1 VSTALGRRT
10 DGARPRRVSRR
21 VSRRAAALSGIA
33 AVLLAWL
40 VLGSTGVIDPS
51 SIAGLPQTARALA
64 GELGKADF
72 WSAIGDTV
80 LGWAMGLVLGTVAGL
95 LLGTAI
101 GLNRR
106 VYQSTAVVIEFLKT
120 VPIIAILPLAILV
133 LGTTL
138 QMKVL
143 LVAFGVMWP
152 LTVQTMYCVHSVD
165 PVVRDTAMALRM
177 GPLHRFRAVVL
188 PSAAPYIATGMR
200 VAAAGALILT
210 IVTELIAGGS
220 GIGVEITTA
229 ASSGAR
235 AIPVMY
241 ARIVAAGVLG
251 VLVAVAFTAVERRLL
266 RWHEAYRPVQS

>member
-1 VSTALGRRT
+1 MSTALGRRT
-10 DGARPRRVSRR
+10 DDARPRRRSRRASRR
-21 VSRRAAALSGIA
+21 VAALSGIA

-51 SIAGLPQTARALA
+51 SISGLPQTARALA

-152 LTVQTMYCVHSVD
+152 LTVQTMYGVRSVD

>member
-1 VSTALGRRT
+1 MSTALGRRT
-10 DGARPRRVSRR
+10 DDARPRRRSRRASRR
-21 VSRRAAALSGIA
+21 VAALSGIA

-51 SIAGLPQTARALA
+51 SISGLPQTARALA

-95 LLGTAI
+95 LLGAAI

-152 LTVQTMYCVHSVD
+152 LTVQTMYGVRSVD

-251 VLVAVAFTAVERRLL
+251 VLVAVAFTAIERRLL

>member
-1 VSTALGRRT
+1 VR
-10 DGARPRRVSRR
+10 
-21 VSRRAAALSGIA
+21 
-33 AVLLAWL
+33 
-40 VLGSTGVIDPS
+40 
-51 SIAGLPQTARALA
+51 
-64 GELGKADF
+64 
-72 WSAIGDTV
+72 
-80 LGWAMGLVLGTVAGL
+80 
-95 LLGTAI
+95 
-101 GLNRR
+101 
-106 VYQSTAVVIEFLKT
+106 
-120 VPIIAILPLAILV
+120 
-133 LGTTL
+133 
-138 QMKVL
+138 
-143 LVAFGVMWP
+143 
-152 LTVQTMYCVHSVD
+152 SVD

>member
-1 VSTALGRRT
+1 MSTALGRRT
-10 DGARPRRVSRR
+10 DDARPRRRSRRASRR
-21 VSRRAAALSGIA
+21 VAALSGIA

-51 SIAGLPQTARALA
+51 SISGLPQTARALA

-95 LLGTAI
+95 LLGAAI

-152 LTVQTMYCVHSVD
+152 LTVQTMYGVRSVD

>member
-1 VSTALGRRT
+1 MSTALGRRT
-10 DGARPRRVSRR
+10 DDARPRRRSRRASRR
-21 VSRRAAALSGIA
+21 VAALSGIA

-95 LLGTAI
+95 LLGAAI

-152 LTVQTMYCVHSVD
+152 LTVQTMYGVRSVD

>member
-1 VSTALGRRT
+1 MSTALGRRT
-10 DGARPRRVSRR
+10 DDARPRRRSRRASRR
-21 VSRRAAALSGIA
+21 VAALSGIA

-51 SIAGLPQTARALA
+51 SISGLPQTARALA

-95 LLGTAI
+95 LLGAAI

-152 LTVQTMYCVHSVD
+152 LTVQTMYGVRSVD

-210 IVTELIAGGS
+210 IVTELIVGGAGL
-220 GIGVEITTA
+220 GVEITTA
-229 ASSGAR
+229 AISGTE
-235 AIPVMY
+235 AIPTMY
-241 ARIVAAGVLG
+241 AYILAAGALG
-251 VLVAVAFTAVERRLL
+251 IAVTLLFSAAERRLL
-266 RWHEAYRPVQS
+266 RWHEAYR